1 MKILIVGLGYVGTT
15 LFAAIQSKFK
25 NSYIVGLDKSKI
37 LINNFKKYSYPTY
50 ELNLNKYFR
59 LKNSNKLNFV
69 TKLKDK
75 EKFDFVII
83 CVGTPLNQNK
93 EINNSILFK
102 SIKQVKKSL
111 HENSLLIV
119 RSSVKVGTMEL
130 IKKKFFKKN
139 FCSFAYCPERTIEGN
154 AVKEIMKLP
163 QLIGTEDKISK
174 FKANLFFSKLTKKII
189 NFNSYKE
196 PEFVK
201 LMDNYH
207 RDTKFAF
214 ANEISIICDKLGINA
229 KNLIQKANY
238 EFERNNIPFPG
249 PVGGPCLSKDPYIL
263 MNSIKKNNLK
273 TRIYSRD
280 TNENFVNLFI
290 NKILKEIEL
299 KKKNIS
305 KISLLGI
312 TFKGKPDTNDIRNST
327 AITIIN
333 RVKKK
338 FPKIKIYIY
347 DKFVD
352 NNEIKRLN
360 CLALKKAEDCFIK
373 FDLCIV
379 HGNNN
384 YIKNLNIKK
393 ISNKMKK
400 SSVIYDIWNNFNVK
414 KINIEKTLYKGVG
427 F

>member
-25 NSYIVGLDKSKI
+25 NSCIVGLDKSKI

-50 ELNLNKYFR
+50 EVNLNKYFR
-59 LKNSNKLNFV
+59 LKNSNRLNFV

-384 YIKNLNIKK
+384 YIKNLNINK

-400 SSVIYDIWNNFNVK
+400 NSVIYDIWNNFNVK

>member
-214 ANEISIICDKLGINA
+214 ANEISILCDKLGINA

-360 CLALKKAEDCFIK
+360 CLALKKVEDCFIK
-373 FDLCIV
+373 FDLCII

-384 YIKNLNIKK
+384 YIKNLNINK

-400 SSVIYDIWNNFNVK
+400 NSVIYDIWNNFNVK

>member
-50 ELNLNKYFR
+50 EINLKKYFR
-59 LKNSNKLNFV
+59 LKNSNRLNFI

-83 CVGTPLNQNK
+83 CVGTPLNQSK

-102 SIKQVKKSL
+102 SIKQIKKNL
-111 HENSLLIV
+111 NRNSLLIV

-163 QLIGTEDKISK
+163 QLIGTKDKISK
-174 FKANLFFSKLTKKII
+174 LKANLFFSKLTKKII
-189 NFNSYKE
+189 NFNSFKE

-238 EFERNNIPFPG
+238 EFKRNNIPFPG

-263 MNSIKKNNLK
+263 MNSIKKNNFK

-280 TNENFVNLFI
+280 TNESFVNLFI
-290 NKILKEIEL
+290 KKILREIQL
-299 KKKNIS
+299 KKNSIS

-312 TFKGKPDTNDIRNST
+312 TFKGKPDTNDTRNST

-338 FPKIKIYIY
+338 FPKIKIYVY

-352 NNEIKRLN
+352 NNEIKKLN
-360 CLALKKAEDCFIK
+360 CLPLKRVDDCFIK

-379 HGNNN
+379 HGNNK
-384 YIKNLNIKK
+384 YIKNLNINK

-400 SSVIYDIWNNFNVK
+400 NSVIYDIWNNFNIK
-414 KINIEKTLYKGVG
+414 NINTDKISYKGVG
-427 F
+427 I

>member
-25 NSYIVGLDKSKI
+25 DSYIVGLDKSKI

-50 ELNLNKYFR
+50 EINLKKYFR
-59 LKNSNKLNFV
+59 LKNSNRLNFT
-69 TKLKDK
+69 TKIKDK

-102 SIKQVKKSL
+102 SINQVKKNL
-111 HENSLLIV
+111 HNNSLLIV

-163 QLIGTEDKISK
+163 QLIGTEDKMSK
-174 FKANLFFSKLTKKII
+174 LKANSFFSRLTKKII

-238 EFERNNIPFPG
+238 EFKRNNIPFPG

-263 MNSIKKNNLK
+263 MNSIKKNNFK

-290 NKILKEIEL
+290 NKILREIQFNRN
-299 KKKNIS
+299 NIS

-352 NNEIKRLN
+352 NNEIKKLN
-360 CLALKKAEDCFIK
+360 CLPLKKVEDCFIK
-373 FDLCIV
+373 FNFCIV

-384 YIKNLNIKK
+384 YIKNLNINK

-400 SSVIYDIWNNFNVK
+400 NSVIYDIWNNFNIK
-414 KINIEKTLYKGVG
+414 NINLKKTLYKGVG

>member
-384 YIKNLNIKK
+384 YIKNLNINK

-400 SSVIYDIWNNFNVK
+400 NSVIYDIWNNFNVK

>member
-1 MKILIVGLGYVGTT
+1 M
-15 LFAAIQSKFK
+15 
-25 NSYIVGLDKSKI
+25 
-37 LINNFKKYSYPTY
+37 
-50 ELNLNKYFR
+50 
-59 LKNSNKLNFV
+59 
-69 TKLKDK
+69 
-75 EKFDFVII
+75 
-83 CVGTPLNQNK
+83 
-93 EINNSILFK
+93 FK

-214 ANEISIICDKLGINA
+214 ANEISILCDKLGINA

-384 YIKNLNIKK
+384 YIKNLNINK

-400 SSVIYDIWNNFNVK
+400 NSVIYDIWNNFNVK
-414 KINIEKTLYKGVG
+414 NINIEKTLYKGVG

>member
-214 ANEISIICDKLGINA
+214 ANEISILCDKLGINA

-384 YIKNLNIKK
+384 YIKNLNINK

-400 SSVIYDIWNNFNVK
+400 NSVIYDIWNNFNVK

>member
-25 NSYIVGLDKSKI
+25 KSYIVGLDKSKI
-37 LINNFKKYSYPTY
+37 LIDNFKKNSYPTY
-50 ELNLNKYFR
+50 EINLNKYFR
-59 LKNSNKLNFV
+59 LKNSNKLDFI

-83 CVGTPLNQNK
+83 CVGTPLNKNK

-102 SIKQVKKSL
+102 SIKQVKKNL
-111 HENSLLIV
+111 HKNSLLIV

-174 FKANLFFSKLTKKII
+174 LKANLFFSKLTKKII
-189 NFNSYKE
+189 NFKSYKE

-290 NKILKEIEL
+290 NKILREIGL
-299 KKKNIS
+299 KKNNIS

-333 RVKKK
+333 RIKKK

-352 NNEIKRLN
+352 NNEIKKLN
-360 CLALKKAEDCFIK
+360 CLALKKVEDCFIK
-373 FDLCIV
+373 FDFCII

-384 YIKNLNIKK
+384 YIKNLNINK

-400 SSVIYDIWNNFNVK
+400 NSVIYDIWNNFNLNN
-414 KINIEKTLYKGVG
+414 ININKTLYKGVG

>member
-25 NSYIVGLDKSKI
+25 HSRITGLDKSKI
-37 LINNFKKYSYPTY
+37 LINNFKNYSYPTY
-50 ELNLNKYFR
+50 EKDLKKYFR
-59 LKNSNKLNFV
+59 LKNSNKLNFI
-69 TKLKDK
+69 TKFKDK

-102 SIKQVKKSL
+102 SINQVKKNL
-111 HENSLLIV
+111 HNNSLLIV

-163 QLIGTEDKISK
+163 QLIGTEDKMSK
-174 FKANLFFSKLTKKII
+174 LKANSFFSRLTKKII

-238 EFERNNIPFPG
+238 EFKRNNIPFPG

-263 MNSIKKNNLK
+263 MNSIKKNNFK

-290 NKILKEIEL
+290 NKILREIQFNRN
-299 KKKNIS
+299 NIS

-352 NNEIKRLN
+352 NNEIKKLN
-360 CLALKKAEDCFIK
+360 CLPLKKVEDCFIK
-373 FDLCIV
+373 FNFCIV

-384 YIKNLNIKK
+384 YIKNLNINK

-400 SSVIYDIWNNFNVK
+400 NSVIYDIWNNFNIK
-414 KINIEKTLYKGVG
+414 NINLKKTLYKGVG